1 MDGSDMHRVVSHRMA
16 GKPARDSLAALHRR
30 PQATPPAT
38 AGELLR
44 LRRAEAAM
52 QPGPRAH
59 PALERDRRSP
69 ARAEA

>member
-1 MDGSDMHRVVSHRMA
+1 MNGHDMHRVVGRRMA
-16 GKPARDSLAALHRR
+16 VKPLRDSLAALHRR

-52 QPGPRAH
+52 QPEPR
-59 PALERDRRSP
+59 PRPVLR
-69 ARAEA
+69 